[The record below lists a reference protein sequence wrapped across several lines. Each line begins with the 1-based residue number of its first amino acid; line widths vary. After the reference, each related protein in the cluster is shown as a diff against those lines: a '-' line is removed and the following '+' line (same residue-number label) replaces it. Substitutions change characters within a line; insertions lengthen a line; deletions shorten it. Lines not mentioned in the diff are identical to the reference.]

1 LAVGSGQLATA
12 TAKIAPLW
20 IRSAYSLLRGTMSLE
35 VLIGRA
41 VRAGFTH
48 LVLGDL
54 NNIYG
59 APAFYRLARD
69 AGLSPIIG
77 AELDDGADGLLA
89 LVENDV
95 GYRNLCC
102 LITRIQCSPDFSLR
116 DSLDG
121 FADGLHFLVDDAD
134 MAAGLVDAVGR
145 GHLWLALDPPVQ
157 GLAQVRRLIDCS
169 AGLGCGLV
177 ACGTAH
183 LAGAEDRDVARLL
196 TAIRIGSTFD
206 SVTDAQLP
214 SRAAT
219 LRSPGRLAAEL
230 ADFPQ
235 AVANNIRLARR
246 CGEYEFLPRQPVFP
260 GFECPGDLTPRAY
273 LRKLCRE
280 GMVRRYGRARRDAE
294 ARIDRELALIE
305 SKGFSGYF
313 LVVRD
318 IVRYARSHGAPVAGR
333 GSGASSLVAYLLGI
347 TNVCPLTY
355 NIPFERF
362 LNERR
367 VDFPDLDIDFCW
379 RIRDEVIDYAFDRWG
394 RDRVAMVSAHNTF
407 KASSALR
414 ETAKA
419 FGYSNAQISQMTSD
433 DLAAAPELSRLA
445 GRIVSLPHNLC
456 VHPGGIVIAPG
467 PIENYAPLQPSAKG
481 CRIIQYDKRGA
492 KATGLVKLDLLG
504 NRSLSTI
511 RQAADLVCRRSGQ
524 TIDIET
530 IDPADQRTVAI
541 LQAADTVGC
550 NQLESP
556 AMRNLLRAI
565 QPHHMRD
572 VMKALALVRPGA
584 AGVGMKETFIRR
596 HRGMDSIPAGESK
609 IDKIL
614 ADTYGVMLYED
625 DVMLVAAAMTGGC
638 RALGDMFRKSVQ
650 KCTSDDQRLKLSRD
664 FLDRCESNGID
675 DQLARSLWV
684 QMAKFNAYSF
694 CRAHAGSYGR
704 LAWAVAYLK
713 AHWPVEFWTAALNN
727 NQSMYHPR
735 VYVEHAKRM
744 GISFLLPDVNQSAAE
759 YSAHGGAI
767 QIGLGSIAG
776 LGPAGVDAILE
787 ARQAGEFTTLTDC
800 LLRTGLIRSEAK
812 ALVLCGAFDF
822 THRPRPALMIELD
835 MAISVRRTSRHRRPA
850 AGLFAGG
857 TLMCPPPT
865 TGAYSPGRKY
875 IDERR
880 ILGVSVG
887 AHIMEIYRPYLY
899 GKVDATSKDLPARIG
914 RRVTIAGMLEARRLT
929 PAIGA
934 REMMFLTMDDEFGMF
949 EATHFPEEGVSEQFE
964 SYGPYIAT
972 GKVTEQYDT
981 ISIMAE
987 AVFDIGT

>member
-1 LAVGSGQLATA
+1 MAIKHSNTITPLRARSG
-12 TAKIAPLW
+12 
-20 IRSAYSLLRGTMSLE
+20 YSLLRGTMSLE
-35 VLIGRA
+35 VLVGGA
-41 VRAGFTH
+41 VRAGYTH
-48 LVLGDL
+48 LALGDL

-59 APAFYRLARD
+59 APGFYRLARD
-69 AGLSPIIG
+69 AGLAPIIG
-77 AELDDGADGLLA
+77 AELCDGSDGVVA

-95 GYRNLCC
+95 GYRNLCR
-102 LITRIQCSPDFSLR
+102 LITRIQCCRGFSLR
-116 DSLDG
+116 DSLG
-121 FADGLHFLVDDAD
+121 GLADGLHFLIDDAD
-134 MAAGLVDAVGR
+134 LATGLVGAVGR
-145 GHLWLALDPPVQ
+145 GRLWLALDPPVQ
-157 GLAQVRRLIDCS
+157 GPGLVRRLIDCS
-169 AGLGCGLV
+169 AGLGCELV

-183 LAGAEDRDVARLL
+183 LAGPEDRDVARLL
-196 TAIRIGSTFD
+196 TAIRTGSTFD

-214 SRAAT
+214 HRAAT
-219 LRSPGRLAAEL
+219 LRGPERLAREL
-230 ADFPQ
+230 ADFPR
-235 AVANNIRLARR
+235 AVANNIRLSRR
-246 CGEYEFLPRQPVFP
+246 CGEYEFLPRRPVFP
-260 GFECPGDLTPRAY
+260 AFECPRDLTPRAY

-294 ARIDRELALIE
+294 ARIDREMSLIE

-313 LVVRD
+313 LVAGD
-318 IVRYARSHGAPVAGR
+318 IVQYARSRGAPVAGR

-419 FGYSNAQISQMTSD
+419 FGYSNAQISQMTAD
-433 DLAAAPELSRLA
+433 DLAAAPEVSRLA

-492 KATGLVKLDLLG
+492 KAAGLVKLDLLG

-511 RQAADLVCRRSGQ
+511 REAADLVRRRNGQ

-530 IDPADQRTVAI
+530 IDPADHRTVAI

-565 QPHHMRD
+565 QPHHVRD

-584 AGVGMKETFIRR
+584 AGVGMKDAFICR
-596 HRGMDSIPAGESK
+596 HRGMDSIPAGEPK
-609 IDKIL
+609 IDSIL

-625 DVMLVAAAMTGGC
+625 DVMLTAAAMTGGC
-638 RALGDMFRKSVQ
+638 RARGDMFRKAVQ
-650 KCTSDDQRLKLSRD
+650 KCTSDAERLELSRD
-664 FLDRCESNGID
+664 FLGRCESNGID
-675 DQLARSLWV
+675 NQLARSLWV

-744 GISFLLPDVNQSAAE
+744 GISFLMPDVNRSAAE
-759 YSAHGGAI
+759 YSARRDAI
-767 QIGLGSIAG
+767 RIGLGSVAG
-776 LGPAGVDAILE
+776 LGPAGAGAILE
-787 ARQAGEFTTLTDC
+787 ARETSEFTTLTDC
-800 LLRTGLIRSEAK
+800 LLRTGLTRSEAR

-822 THRPRPALMIELD
+822 TARPRPALMIELD
-835 MAISVRRTSRHRRPA
+835 MAISARRTSRHSKRVG
-850 AGLFAGG
+850 GLFATSGV
-857 TLMCPPPT
+857 MCPPAV
-865 TGAYSPGRKY
+865 TGDYSSGRKY

-887 AHIMEIYRPYLY
+887 PHIMKIHRPHLH
-899 GKVDATSKDLPARIG
+899 GKVNVTSRDLPARIG
-914 RRVTIAGMLEARRLT
+914 RRVTIAGVLEARRLT
-929 PAIGA
+929 PAAGG
-934 REMMFLTMDDEFGMF
+934 REMMFLTMDDEFGLF
-949 EATHFPEEGVSEQFE
+949 EVTHFPGEDKSEQFE
-964 SYGPYIAT
+964 SYGPHIVT

-981 ISIMAE
+981 ISISAE
-987 AVFDIGT
+987 RISHG

>member
-1 LAVGSGQLATA
+1 
-12 TAKIAPLW
+12 
-20 IRSAYSLLRGTMSLE
+20 MSLE
-35 VLIGRA
+35 GLVGGA
-41 VRAGFTH
+41 AGAGCTH
-48 LVLGDL
+48 LALADL

-69 AGLSPIIG
+69 AGLVPIIG
-77 AELDDGADGLLA
+77 AELCDGSGGLVA
-89 LVENDV
+89 LVENDA
-95 GYRNLCC
+95 GYRNLCR
-102 LITRIQCSPDFSLR
+102 LITRIQCCPGFALA
-116 DSLDG
+116 DSLGG

-134 MAAGLVDAVGR
+134 MAASLVGAVGR
-145 GHLWLALDPPVQ
+145 GRLWCALDPPVQ
-157 GLAQVRRLIDCS
+157 GPARVRRLVDCS
-169 AGLGCGLV
+169 SGLGCELV

-183 LAGAEDRDVARLL
+183 LGGPEDHDVARLL
-196 TAIRIGSTFD
+196 TAIRTGSTFD
-206 SVTDAQLP
+206 SITDAQLP
-214 SRAAT
+214 HRAAT
-219 LRSPGRLAAEL
+219 LRGPGRLAAEL
-230 ADFPQ
+230 ADFPR

-246 CGEYEFLPRQPVFP
+246 CGGYEFLPREPVFP
-260 GFECPGDLTPRAY
+260 VFECAGRLTPRAQ
-273 LRKLCRE
+273 LRRLCRE
-280 GMVRRYGRARRDAE
+280 GMVRRYGHARRDAE
-294 ARIDRELALIE
+294 ARIDRELSLIE

-318 IVRYARSHGAPVAGR
+318 IVQYARGRGAPVAGR

-379 RIRDEVIDYAFDRWG
+379 RIRDEVIDYAFERWG
-394 RDRVAMVSAHNTF
+394 RDRVAMVSAHNMF
-407 KASSALR
+407 KASSAMR
-414 ETAKA
+414 ETAKV
-419 FGYSNAQISQMTSD
+419 FGYSNAQISRMTSD
-433 DLAAAPELSRLA
+433 DLTAAPEISRLA
-445 GRIVSLPHNLC
+445 RRIVSLPHNLC

-492 KATGLVKLDLLG
+492 KAVGLVKIDLLG

-511 RQAADLVCRRSGQ
+511 REATDLIRRRGGQ

-530 IDPADQRTVAI
+530 LDPADRRTVAI

-565 QPHHMRD
+565 SPHHMRD

-584 AGVGMKETFIRR
+584 AGLGMKDAFIRR
-596 HRGMDSIPAGESK
+596 HRGLDRIPTGEPK
-609 IDKIL
+609 IDAIL

-638 RALGDMFRKSVQ
+638 RARGDMFRKAVQ
-650 KCTSDDQRLKLSRD
+650 KCTSDTERLELSRD
-664 FLDRCESNGID
+664 FLGRCENNGID
-675 DQLARSLWV
+675 DRLARSLWV
-684 QMAKFNAYSF
+684 QMAKFNSYSF

-744 GISFLLPDVNQSAAE
+744 GIDFLLPDVNRSGAE
-759 YSAHGGAI
+759 YSVQGDAI
-767 QIGLGSIAG
+767 RIGLGTVGG
-776 LGPAGVDAILE
+776 LGPAGAGAILE
-787 ARQAGEFTTLTDC
+787 ARETGELATLTDC
-800 LLRTGLIRSEAK
+800 LLRTGLGRSEAR

-822 THRPRPALMIELD
+822 TARRRPALMIELD
-835 MAISVRRTSRHRRPA
+835 MAISVRRTSRHRRSA
-850 AGLFAGG
+850 GGLFAGG
-857 TLMCPPPT
+857 GVMCPPAA
-865 TGAYSPGRKY
+865 TGDYSPGRKY

-880 ILGVSVG
+880 ILGVSTG
-887 AHIMEIYRPYLY
+887 PHIMEIHRPYLH
-899 GKVDATSKDLPARIG
+899 GKVDTTSKDLPARIG
-914 RRVTIAGMLEARRLT
+914 QPVTIAGVLEARRRT
-929 PAIGA
+929 PATGG

-949 EATHFPEEGVSEQFE
+949 EATYFPGEGVSEQFE
-964 SYGPYIAT
+964 SYGPYIIA
-972 GKVTEQYDT
+972 GRVQQQYDT
-981 ISIMAE
+981 ISIVAE
-987 AVFDIGT
+987 RISHR